1 MQSRVDEKTYK
12 TIKTSIMKTPLYIL
26 IFLFMGANF
35 VACTPDTVTEESDRI
50 ESTTLGEDEN
60 DPEDEEDQGN

>member
-1 MQSRVDEKTYK
+1 
-12 TIKTSIMKTPLYIL
+12 MKTTLYIFA
-26 IFLFMGANF
+26 FLFLGMNF
-35 VACTPDTVTEESDRI
+35 ISCTPDVITEESDRI